1 MADAAGA
8 YVIVDGQT
16 YRVLDQQL
24 DAVKGAVDE
33 AVQNG
38 SALALNVAA
47 VHNNAPEIGSGTL
60 HLNGARLASVAV
72 LSGPLPAGGHPTIG

>member
-8 YVIVDGQT
+8 YLIVDGET

-24 DAVKGAVDE
+24 DAVKDAVAE
-33 AVQNG
+33 AVQKG
-38 SALALNVAA
+38 SVASFAVAA
-47 VHNNAPEIGSGTL
+47 VHNRAPEMGSGTL
-60 HLNGARLASVAV
+60 HLNGAQLGSVAV